1 MTAPK
6 ISVYSLS
13 DLKNTTDDALP
24 NYLTSLKFK
33 QSHVLTDV
41 RLALGYTAVVIAG
54 VTFYADRRLGWD
66 TTKYWTLWAVVA
78 YFILNG
84 ALTYWIWGIEKG
96 KIFTGETNDTLMM
109 LLEITFVDTQLQ
121 VSIASSV
128 RKHKPIY
135 NLKVRYQRL
144 GKEPKTLEISA
155 PFTRWFDSDGYFVAT
170 PFQQW
175 LASEVPIIGEAD
187 SKKVASSTKT
197 NEQGE
202 IEKSRENNK
211 AGGPVSPPVNGAS
224 SSGARSRKAKK
235 TP

>member
-33 QSHVLTDV
+33 QTHVLTDV

-54 VTFYADRRLGWD
+54 VTFYADHKLGWD

-84 ALTYWIWGIEKG
+84 ALTYWIWGVEKG
-96 KIFTGETNDTLMM
+96 KIFTGERNDTL
-109 LLEITFVDTQLQ
+109 

-128 RKHKPIY
+128 TKHKPIY
-135 NLKVRYQRL
+135 NLKVRYERL

-187 SKKVASSTKT
+187 PKKVASSTKT
-197 NEQGE
+197 KEQGDIEE
-202 IEKSRENNK
+202 IKGTSK
-211 AGGPVSPPVNGAS
+211 ADGPVSPPVNETS